1 MTSIYLSVDTGYS
14 DTKVGY
20 RLKREDRCRYF
31 LMSPKVSKITLAK
44 LSDHREQKG
53 WLGIPA
59 PERQS
64 WLELEKQ
71 EIIAVGSM
79 AKEFDS
85 IYSRAKP
92 EKPKYESA
100 LYKVLA
106 AIGVVVQK
114 HQLSSRKKIKLYL
127 AVLLPCN
134 EYSTRFLFQETLLSI
149 CSSYKFRGQ
158 TIKVKCEEFV
168 CRPEGGG
175 LALARLNLKNEE
187 WFVRQKLGILMLG
200 SRNLTGLYFEYGELK
215 VAESPLMGFS
225 YLINDIVKQTSGLT
239 SERLTEAIFQGLRKV
254 RRKYADR
261 NGCQNRPVWGE
272 LEAIQSLATAFEPS
286 LRSGEIIYIAKV
298 IERVTQD
305 WEEKIGSWLG
315 EVFPANL
322 TEISIS
328 GGSLPFFAPMLEQH
342 FNCSI
347 YSEQP
352 KSLSSEGQSVPIY
365 LGAGIVPEVEK
376 TLQLKSRE
384 AVEQAL
390 SFRLIDCYAVLAHLI
405 AENYQEEK
413 ELEQAKA
420 L

>member
-14 DTKVGY
+14 DTKVAY
-20 RLKREDRCRYF
+20 RLEGEDRCRYF
-31 LMSPKVSKITLAK
+31 LMSPKVAKVTQAK
-44 LSDHREQKG
+44 LNDYRERKG
-53 WLGIPA
+53 WLGSPA

-64 WLELEKQ
+64 WLELDEQ

-134 EYSTRFLFQETLLSI
+134 EYGSRFLFQERLLSI

-158 TIKVKCEEFV
+158 TIKVKCELV

-175 LALARLNLKNEE
+175 LALARLNLKSEE
-187 WFVRQKLGILMLG
+187 WFARQRLGVLMLG

-225 YLINDIVKQTSGLT
+225 YLVKDIIKQTSGLT
-239 SERLTEAIFQGLRKV
+239 PEGLTGAIFQGLRKV

-261 NGCQNRPVWGE
+261 NGCQKIPVWAE
-272 LEAIQSLATAFEPS
+272 LEEIQNLATAFEPS
-286 LRSGEIIYIAKV
+286 LRSEEAIYIANV
-298 IERVTQD
+298 IEKVAQD
-305 WEEKIGSWLG
+305 WSEKIEHWLS
-315 EVFPANL
+315 EVFPTNL

-328 GGSLPFFAPMLEQH
+328 GGSLPFFAPMLEQY

-352 KSLSSEGQSVPIY
+352 KALEAENQFVSIY
-365 LGAGIVPEVEK
+365 LGAGIVPQVEK
-376 TLQLKSRE
+376 TLQLNTTF

-390 SFRLIDCYAVLAHLI
+390 SSRLIDCYAVLAHLI

>member
-14 DTKVGY
+14 GTKVAY
-20 RLKREDRCRYF
+20 RLEGEERFRYF
-31 LMSPKVSKITLAK
+31 LMSPKMTSITREK
-44 LSDHREQKG
+44 LNNYRERKG

-64 WLELEKQ
+64 WLELDER

-79 AKEFDS
+79 AEEFDS
-85 IYSRAKP
+85 IYSRVKP

-114 HQLSSRKKIKLYL
+114 HQLSSRKKIKLHL

-158 TIKVKCEEFV
+158 TIKVKCEV
-168 CRPEGGG
+168 ICHAEGGG
-175 LALARLNLKNEE
+175 LAMARVKMNGSE
-187 WFVRQKLGILMLG
+187 WFARQKLGILMLG

-225 YLINDIVKQTSGLT
+225 YLVNDIVEETSGLT
-239 SERLTEAIFQGLRKV
+239 PERLTEAIFQGLRKV
-254 RRKYADR
+254 RRKYSDR
-261 NGCQNRPVWGE
+261 NGCQKRPVWAE
-272 LEAIQSLATAFEPS
+272 LEEIQNLATAINPS
-286 LRSGEIIYIAKV
+286 LRSEEIIYIANV
-298 IERVTQD
+298 IERVAGE
-305 WEEKIGSWLG
+305 WSEKIENWLR
-315 EVFPANL
+315 EVFPPNL

-342 FNCSI
+342 FNSSI

-352 KSLSSEGQSVPIY
+352 KALDFKSQSVPIY
-365 LGAGIVPEVEK
+365 LGAGIVPQVEK
-376 TLQLKSRE
+376 TLQLKTTF

-390 SFRLIDCYAVLAHLI
+390 SSRLIDCCAVLDELI
-405 AENYQEEK
+405 AMKEEDS
-413 ELEQAKA
+413 ELEPAQTV
-420 L
+420 